1 MTPLRIGDRVS
12 VERHERKNTAIVV
25 RSLSWLV
32 FLFSFFF
39 FYTIH
44 ESVLLFGHSL
54 WSLDRFLPSIR
65 GGTLF
70 IYLLSPLWP
79 RQSAPRL
86 WCHTRSSYFLC
97 FTTFSPKFSLAYLG
111 FFRYIER
118 GWFYFFDWLGR
129 AHSLG
134 VAAPNGL
141 IWARATHLL
150 LHTGGPFFLS
160 LSLSLGWQVHQLLVY

>member
-86 WCHTRSSYFLC
+86 
-97 FTTFSPKFSLAYLG
+97 
-111 FFRYIER
+111 
-118 GWFYFFDWLGR
+118 
-129 AHSLG
+129 
-134 VAAPNGL
+134 
-141 IWARATHLL
+141 
-150 LHTGGPFFLS
+150 
-160 LSLSLGWQVHQLLVY
+160 